1 MTQAKPIIVVS
12 GLPRSGTSLMM
23 KMLEAAGLEL
33 LVDNKRKADQDN
45 PKGYYELEAVAQMK
59 DKGTNWVTDAPGKAV
74 KVVAPLLKYLP
85 AEYAYKVLFM
95 RRAMPEI
102 LASQKQ
108 MLTRRGK
115 DAEAVPDAAMAQIF
129 DKQLAEVLKWMSEN
143 GSTEY
148 IEIPFSELVAG
159 NMQILE
165 SMSKFLKLE
174 MDLNAMAQIADP
186 ELYRQRVI

>member
-23 KMLEAAGLEL
+23 KMLDAAGLEL

-59 DKGTNWVTDAPGKAV
+59 DKGTNWVAEAPGKAV

-186 ELYRQRVI
+186 ELYRQRVN

>member
-23 KMLEAAGLEL
+23 KMLEAADLEL
-33 LVDNKRKADQDN
+33 LVDNKREPDQDN

-59 DKGTNWVTDAPGKAV
+59 EKGTNWVAEAPGKAV

-85 AEYAYKVLFM
+85 ADYSYKVLFM
-95 RRAMPEI
+95 RREMPEI

-108 MLTRRGK
+108 MLARRGK
-115 DAEAVPDAAMAQIF
+115 DTEAVPDAMMAQIF
-129 DKQLAEVLKWMSEN
+129 EKQLAEVLKWMSEN
-143 GSTEY
+143 SSTEY

-165 SMSKFLKLE
+165 SMSNFLKLD
-174 MDLNAMAQIADP
+174 MDLNAMVQIADP
-186 ELYRQRVI
+186 ELYRQRVN

>member
-59 DKGTNWVTDAPGKAV
+59 DKGTNWVAEAPGKAV

-165 SMSKFLKLE
+165 SILKFLDLE
-174 MDLNAMAQIADP
+174 MDMNAMAQIADP
-186 ELYRQRVI
+186 ELYRQRVN